1 MSIDVV
7 VTIVTDSFL
16 TFVTSVAEPMGHL
29 RGQLRVE
36 AELLT
41 IGSAPPWSSNSLSP
55 WSL

>member
-7 VTIVTDSFL
+7 VTIVTVSFL
-16 TFVTSVAEPMGHL
+16 TFATSVAEPMGHL
-29 RGQLRVE
+29 QGQLRVE
-36 AELLT
+36 AELWT